1 MRVRVCGLQTRVP
14 NPREAGR
21 QLIPHHGRHLGAAAG
36 TVFCSSAFL
45 LGAGGLSYY
54 AIFQELLDPAF
65 CFSSCLLPWRGLWA
79 GSGVGS
85 SPV

>member
-1 MRVRVCGLQTRVP
+1 MRAWVCVCGLQTRVP

-21 QLIPHHGRHLGAAAG
+21 QLTPQRGRHVGAAPG

-45 LGAGGLSYY
+45 LGGGASYY

-65 CFSSCLLPWRGLWA
+65 CFLELSFAMAGTVVWLRGQF
-79 GSGVGS
+79 
-85 SPV
+85 